1 MVLKRQFLSLSLA
14 LILMTSSL
22 GFAQVAPTWR
32 IAARNSHGTITFAIP
47 SSPLPITSKGI
58 KAQGIITEAALV
70 KTATTE
76 IAHSQLGIPKNCQLL
91 DGGNNDISITTDYT
105 YQGAYNSIPIQ
116 DVFLKVT
123 VGKLN
128 HSIIAIRNSIPS
140 LTLNA
145 ATPSLSIEEILS
157 ITDQYLGTGTR
168 ITRSP
173 ELVFT
178 TDYTKSS
185 LRLAFELCAR
195 DNDHGSWRMTFDAL
209 TGELIEK
216 RSRLVFHKE
225 PTLENK
231 PVLIKAK
238 VRLLTPF
245 DTLTPVPLPYLKL
258 TTTSNQTIVTDSN
271 GIVITALPSN
281 VVASLQGVYCG
292 VIRNDGPS
300 ASVFTPLSNTAASF
314 TFDDNNSNAAERDAY
329 YSVNWARS
337 FIHRLDPS
345 LTELDRYILVNVNL
359 ASTCNAFYDPDSISL
374 NFFSEGTGCTNTAEI
389 ADVVFHEFGHRILH
403 AIFTQDFHA
412 DSNIVNSA
420 LGEGFSDVY
429 SALMRDDPR
438 IGVSFFGDNSDLLR
452 NCDNITQWPT
462 DISGDPHVS
471 GEIIAGAFWDLRKA
485 IGLDIT
491 TKLFH
496 TMMHRHPDGPD
507 AFTSDGLIEAF
518 VQTLNATILTDDDDN
533 NLTNGTPHYKQIV
546 EAFKLHNITL
556 GSLLNISVEKLP
568 DQDTITKF
576 YPVSISVAYQ
586 GIVGEIDT
594 TAVRLF
600 YSTDGGRNYLS
611 LPTIHIGTSYRALIP
626 PQPPGTI
633 VYYYASAKLNV
644 DVDAD
649 AVTAPNPR
657 YSFLIG
663 YAQLVSDDC
672 EINRGWSLSQ
682 PSDVI
687 TTGAWELA
695 KPYGTYTDI
704 TVPLHF
710 IQQDTD
716 HTPLGQM
723 CYVTGNKNADVPTRS
738 PGNDDVDGGATTLTT
753 PEYHFTNPV
762 NPVIRYW
769 YYYTNDLGGSPGV
782 SIWVVR
788 LTVDGGVNWKTVTQT
803 NQSTD
808 GWTQAS
814 IEISAYTK
822 PTNRAQLQ
830 FIASDN
836 VRAIVEAGVDDLETL
851 DANLPSV
858 SVRTT
863 KIENTALP
871 YPNPISVGSTLTL
884 ARGNSKLELYDLTG
898 KRIITSYNSQLLI
911 PQTLSA
917 GVYVLRSMGSNV
929 ETFKV
934 VVRR

>member
-1 MVLKRQFLSLSLA
+1 MVLNRRFLFLSLA
-14 LILMTSSL
+14 LVLMTSSVGL
-22 GFAQVAPTWR
+22 AQVSTTWR
-32 IAARNSHGTITFAIP
+32 TVTRNSYGTVTFSIP
-47 SSPLPITSKGI
+47 STPLPLTSKGI
-58 KAQGIITEAALV
+58 KVQGIITEAGLIRAA
-70 KTATTE
+70 ATE
-76 IAHSQLGIPKNCQLL
+76 LAHSVLQIPNECQLL
-91 DGGNNDISITTDYT
+91 DGGKNDISITTDYT

-140 LTLNA
+140 LRPNA
-145 ATPSLSIEEILS
+145 ATPKRTIEEILS
-157 ITDQYLGTGTR
+157 ITDQYLGSGTQ
-168 ITRSP
+168 ISRSP
-173 ELVFT
+173 ELVYT
-178 TDYTKSS
+178 NDYANSS
-185 LRLAFELCAR
+185 LRLAYELCAR

-216 RSRLVFHKE
+216 RSRLIFHKD
-225 PTLENK
+225 PILENQ
-231 PVLIKAK
+231 PVTIKAK

-245 DTLTPVPLPYLKL
+245 DTLTPVPLPFLKL
-258 TTTSNQTIVTDSN
+258 TTNSNQTIVTDSN

-281 VVASLQGVYCG
+281 VTASLNGVYCG
-292 VIRNDGPS
+292 VIRNDAAS
-300 ASVFTPLSNTAASF
+300 ASVFTPLSNTATSF
-314 TFDDNNSNAAERDAY
+314 TFDDNNSNAAERNAY

-337 FIHRLDPS
+337 FIHRLDPALS
-345 LTELDRYILVNVNL
+345 EIDHYIVVNVNL

-374 NFFSEGTGCTNTAEI
+374 NFFSAGSGCSNTAEI
-389 ADVVFHEFGHRILH
+389 ADVVFHEFGHRIQH
-403 AIFTQDFHA
+403 AIFTQDLGA

-438 IGVSFFGDNSDLLR
+438 IGVTFYGNNSDLLR
-452 NCDNITQWPT
+452 NCENTKQWPT
-462 DISGDPHVS
+462 DISGDPHTS
-471 GEIIAGAFWDLRKA
+471 GEIISGAFWDLRKA

-491 TKLFH
+491 TKLFQ
-496 TMMHRHPDGPD
+496 TMMHRHPDAPD
-507 AFTSDGLIEAF
+507 AFSSQGLIEAF

-533 NLTNGTPHYKQIV
+533 DLTNGTPHYKQIV

-556 GSLLNISVEKLP
+556 GSLLNITVEKLP
-568 DQDTITKF
+568 DQDTTAKF

-594 TAVRLF
+594 TAVHLN

-611 LPTIHIGTSYRALIP
+611 LPTIHIGNEYRALIP
-626 PQPPGTI
+626 PQSPGTI
-633 VYYYASAKLNV
+633 VYYYVSAKLNI

-663 YAQLVSDDC
+663 YAQLQSDDC

-682 PSDVI
+682 PSDVVASGI
-687 TTGAWELA
+687 WELA

-704 TVPLHF
+704 SIPLHF

-753 PEYHFTNPV
+753 PEYHFTNPI

-769 YYYTNDLGGSPGV
+769 YYYSNDLGSSPGV
-782 SIWVVR
+782 PIWVVR
-788 LTVDGGVNWKTVTQT
+788 LTVDGGINWKTVTQT

-836 VRAIVEAGVDDLETL
+836 VRAIVEAGIDDLETL

-858 SVRTT
+858 SVRATT
-863 KIENTALP
+863 MEKATLP
-871 YPNPISVGSTLTL
+871 YPNPISVGSMLTL
-884 ARGNSKLELYDLTG
+884 ARENNTLELYDLSG
-898 KRIITSYNSQLLI
+898 KRISTSYNSQLLI
-911 PQTLSA
+911 PQDLSA
-917 GVYVLRSMGSNV
+917 GVYVLRSIGSDV
-929 ETFKV
+929 ETIKIV
-934 VVRR
+934 VTK